1 MHLSLWPLHLC
12 YKPNSTLLL
21 CMLCMKTAPRG
32 LHGMPSR
39 WDWPAGVQLEWLGL
53 QTRPILAFALT
64 RPSQADRSL
73 ACQGGPRP
81 AFGVSQVT
89 PRAAASEARF
99 GYRKQTVA
107 S

>member
-12 YKPNSTLLL
+12 YKPNSTFL
-21 CMLCMKTAPRG
+21 LCMKTAPRG
-32 LHGMPSR
+32 LHGMQSR
-39 WDWPAGVQLEWLGL
+39 WDWPAGVQLERLGL
-53 QTRPILAFALT
+53 QTRRIPASALT
-64 RPSQADRSL
+64 RPLQADRSL
-73 ACQGGPRP
+73 ACQGRPRP